1 LKNNSV
7 LLAQINQY
15 VSKKMGEMLQLS
27 STKTHLA
34 NIIKS
39 TTNIEKLKEKY
50 SSITRDGEAAIRM
63 LLIKHNHWYSLK

>member
-1 LKNNSV
+1 
-7 LLAQINQY
+7 
-15 VSKKMGEMLQLS
+15 MGEMLQLS
-27 STKTHLA
+27 NTKTHLA

-50 SSITRDGEAAIRM
+50 SSITRDGDAAIRM